1 MAKILIAEDEENL
14 RELVT
19 RMLNIFNHEVIATE
33 NGQEAL
39 NYLQSNQVDALI
51 TDEQMPKMRGYELI
65 KTLRSNNYHLPIML
79 ISGTADYKNAKE
91 AGANMFLRKP
101 FNISDFKSVLDELLK
116 E

>member
-1 MAKILIAEDEENL
+1 MAKILVAEDEPGI
-14 RELVT
+14 REIIKRYITLFKHEPHLVT
-19 RMLNIFNHEVIATE
+19 
-33 NGQEAL
+33 NGQEAFD
-39 NYLQSNQVDALI
+39 YLQSNQVDALI